1 MPRMPSQT
9 QAPQRHLCGAPTRS
23 RRRIESPSLRWCE
36 SCCLLCA
43 SARAR
48 RSCVLL
54 LCSDGRTGLCT
65 QEDALASC
73 RDSGAHPLG
82 SSEDDG
88 RDDGGDDGGV
98 GSPQSSAGL
107 DLTIGMQALIHP
119 DSFSDDVGGV
129 ISDDESRSGVPAHW
143 GEVLA
148 SPEKATGACY
158 LPRTP
163 GSLLDAAA
171 DACAD
176 W

>member
-1 MPRMPSQT
+1 M
-9 QAPQRHLCGAPTRS
+9 
-23 RRRIESPSLRWCE
+23 
-36 SCCLLCA
+36 
-43 SARAR
+43 
-48 RSCVLL
+48 LL

-88 RDDGGDDGGV
+88 RDDSGDDGGV

-129 ISDDESRSGVPAHW
+129 NHVRRHAALAQLLAEDSDGSEIDT
-143 GEVLA
+143 EVK
-148 SPEKATGACY
+148 PETGSVKV
-158 LPRTP
+158 
-163 GSLLDAAA
+163 GK
-171 DACAD
+171 
-176 W
+176 